1 MQKLTEMFH
10 IKKYL
15 PLTLVAFL
23 LAAKVVFA
31 EGYQIKLSLPEQKD
45 TRIYLASYYGDR
57 IFRVDSTRTDQQGNA
72 QLSGDSK
79 LDQGFYLLY
88 LDKNNYFDFLVGN
101 DQTFSIEATFGTA
114 GSQHF
119 SGAPET
125 EAFQQ
130 YQDFLSRQRKLQMNL
145 QNQMQQY
152 HANADS
158 AKQIRNRMTALNEEM
173 QNYWNKQADNSKGT
187 FYGDFMRSMIIPRL
201 DDINVPANIS
211 NPDSVKWVKEYAFR
225 RDHYWDNFNFAQPG
239 LIRTPLIQNR
249 LDTYFD
255 KILLQNPDSIIGPAK
270 KLIDKSKAN
279 DNMFRFVA
287 DYVLTHSAN
296 SQVMGMDKVFVKIAD
311 AYFLNGKA
319 NWADSTMLSKI
330 KEKVYVTRPNLIGN
344 IAPELKL
351 PDADGQ
357 YYSLRQVNAKYTILY
372 FWEPDCNHCKEQ
384 TPVLYDKVYK
394 ELHPKGVEVYAVL
407 TQPDEKADWQKFI
420 DDHGLYDWINVWDPD
435 MISNFHALYDVH
447 STPTLYILDRNKKII
462 AKRLDVKTAG
472 DYLEQLLKN
481 QK

>member
-1 MQKLTEMFH
+1 MFH

-23 LAAKVVFA
+23 LAAKVVVA
-31 EGYQIKLSLPEQKD
+31 EGYQIKLSLPQQKD

-57 IFRVDSTRTDQQGNA
+57 IFRVDSTETDAQGRA
-72 QLSGDSK
+72 TLAGDSP
-79 LDQGFYLLY
+79 LDKGFYLLY
-88 LDKNNYFDFLVGN
+88 LDKDHYFDFLVGK
-101 DQTFSIEATFGTA
+101 DQTFSILGGFQNGE
-114 GSQHF
+114 SQNF

-125 EAFQQ
+125 EAFQE
-130 YQDFLSRQRKLQMNL
+130 YQRFLAQQRKIQMNL
-145 QNQMQQY
+145 QQEMQKY
-152 HANADS
+152 HSNPDS
-158 AKQIRNRMTALNEEM
+158 AKQIRNRMMALNDQM
-173 QNYWNKQADNSKGT
+173 QNYWDKQADKYKGT
-187 FYGDFMRSMIIPRL
+187 LYADFMRFMVIPHPG
-201 DDINVPANIS
+201 DIKVPAGVS
-211 NPDSVKWVKEYAFR
+211 NPDSVKWAKEYAFR
-225 RDHYWDNFNFAQPG
+225 RDHFWDNFNFAQEG
-239 LIRTPLIQNR
+239 LIRTPLIKNR

-255 KILLQNPDSIIGPAK
+255 KVLIQNPDSIIGPAK

-279 DNMFRFVA
+279 DNVFRFMA

-319 NWADSTMLSKI
+319 SWADSTMMAKI
-330 KEKVYVTRPNLIGN
+330 RNKVYVTRPNLIGN
-344 IAPELKL
+344 TAPELKL
-351 PDADGQ
+351 PNAEGQ
-357 YYSLRQVNAKYTILY
+357 YFSLHQVDAKYTILY

-447 STPTLYILDRNKKII
+447 STPTLYILDKNKKII
-462 AKRLDVKTAG
+462 AKRLDVTTAG
-472 DYLEQLLKN
+472 DLLEKLLKY